1 MGSER
6 QILRLAMNWFNRIF
20 SGFTSRKAPS
30 AINPLVKLL
39 KMVDNTR
46 EIEYSCDEVY
56 ALIDQYAELVK
67 NGEDAED
74 LMPLI
79 KQHLLNGLQHLPRL
93 LSVRPRTN
101 TQVVIRFRDA

>member
-30 AINPLVKLL
+30 TFNPLVKLL

-46 EIEYSCDEVY
+46 EVEYSCDEVY

-79 KQHLLNGLQHLPRL
+79 KQHLDMCPDCQEDYNALMEIVAAMQP
-93 LSVRPRTN
+93 
-101 TQVVIRFRDA
+101 

>member
-1 MGSER
+1 
-6 QILRLAMNWFNRIF
+6 MNWLNRIF

-30 AINPLVKLL
+30 TINPMLKLL

-46 EIEYSCDEVY
+46 EVEYSCDEVY

-79 KQHLLNGLQHLPRL
+79 KQHLDMCPDCQEDYNALMEIVAAMQP
-93 LSVRPRTN
+93 
-101 TQVVIRFRDA
+101 

>member
-6 QILRLAMNWFNRIF
+6 HILRLAMNWINKIF
-20 SGFTSRKAPS
+20 SGFSSQKAPS
-30 AINPLVKLL
+30 TTNPLVMIL
-39 KMVDNTR
+39 KMVNTTR
-46 EIEYSCDEVY
+46 EVEYSCDEVY

-79 KQHLLNGLQHLPRL
+79 KQHLDMCPDCQEDYNALMEIVAAMQ
-93 LSVRPRTN
+93 S
-101 TQVVIRFRDA
+101 